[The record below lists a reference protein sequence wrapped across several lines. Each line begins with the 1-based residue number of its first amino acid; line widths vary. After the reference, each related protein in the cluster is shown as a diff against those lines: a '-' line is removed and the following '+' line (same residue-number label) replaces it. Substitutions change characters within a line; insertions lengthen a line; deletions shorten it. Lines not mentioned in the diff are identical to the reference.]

1 MINFD
6 KLAVPLYRRS
16 PVAKLE
22 ESNDGNKTF
31 EVQVY
36 QVHLATFHVHAQSTA
51 EAIRYLMNGDGD
63 ELLDSAPTRSRFQG
77 SCNSRLRLTKV
88 TRNRPPSP
96 GSLSETTKSNNV
108 SPVDSAF
115 FESRS
120 NRFSATRAASASDSM
135 PSHLVS

>member
-1 MINFD
+1 MSTLNFD

-63 ELLDSAPTRSRFQG
+63 ELLDSPQYHSR
-77 SCNSRLRLTKV
+77 CNERGMLADDAL
-88 TRNRPPSP
+88 
-96 GSLSETTKSNNV
+96 LSELNSLGIPVEGRIV
-108 SPVDSAF
+108 SSIAGVKDVCGN
-115 FESRS
+115 E
-120 NRFSATRAASASDSM
+120 
-135 PSHLVS
+135 